1 MEKILEEHNFFDT
14 YNIDPLKFD
23 RSGLKWE
30 TLKEISDNY
39 STIKTKLEFTG
50 KQVLEQI
57 LHTDHVHSINY
68 RIKKEEHLIEKIIRK
83 TIQNPSR
90 NINPDNYKSEI
101 TDLIGIRAIHL
112 FKEDWIHIHNYLKQT
127 WDFIESP
134 IAYVRNGDSKKI
146 LDYYKDNN
154 CQVEEHPYGYR
165 SVHYVLKTIYKKK
178 EYFVEI
184 QVRTIFEEA
193 WGEIDH
199 AIRYPYHADKEL
211 LFRLSSILNR
221 IAGSADELGTYI
233 RYLKSQT
240 ERTDKEYNSNIN
252 KKNNIIDDLKKQI
265 DALGIANDDKSRITE
280 TLDKLEKESS
290 ETQNPNEDLLWLD
303 TLIQTPLFRNIT
315 SKIEEITS
323 SDQFKPLEISDEDL
337 EIMQNAQS
345 ELFKMLQKP
354 EKLRALLTDEHVSKL
369 IGRLGEDKSE

>member
-1 MEKILEEHNFFDT
+1 LEEHNFFDK

-30 TLKEISDNY
+30 NLKIISDNY
-39 STIKTKLEFTG
+39 AAIKTDLEFSG

-57 LHTDHVHSINY
+57 LHTAYVHSINY
-68 RIKKEEHLIEKIIRK
+68 RIKKEEHLVEKIIRK

-90 NINPDNYKSEI
+90 IINPDNYKLEI

-112 FKEDWIHIHNYLKQT
+112 FKEDWIHIHNYLKET
-127 WDFIESP
+127 WDFIEQP
-134 IAYVRNGDSKKI
+134 IAYIRNGDSQRI

-154 CQVEEHPYGYR
+154 CRVEEHPYGYR
-165 SVHYVLKTIYKKK
+165 SVHYVLKTIYQGN

-233 RYLKSQT
+233 QYLKNQT
-240 ERTDKEYNSNIN
+240 ERTEIEYTKEINHKNS
-252 KKNNIIDDLKKQI
+252 IIDNLKSQI
-265 DALGIANDDKSRITE
+265 NELAIANEEKSKLTE
-280 TLDKLEKESS
+280 TIFQLENESPAKQDQ
-290 ETQNPNEDLLWLD
+290 TEDLLWLD
-303 TLIQTPLFRNIT
+303 NFIQTPLFKNIS
-315 SKIEEITS
+315 SKIEEITK
-323 SDQFKPLEISDEDL
+323 SDQFKPLEISGDDL
-337 EIMQNAQS
+337 EIMQKAQR
-345 ELFKMLQKP
+345 ELFKMLKNP
-354 EKLRALLTDEHVSKL
+354 EKLQELLTDEHVTKL
-369 IGRLGEDKSE
+369 IGQLGEEKVE

>member
-1 MEKILEEHNFFDT
+1 MEEHNFFNT
-14 YNIDPLKFD
+14 YHIDPLKFD

-30 TLKEISDNY
+30 TLKEIADNY
-39 STIKTKLEFTG
+39 GTIKNELDFSG

-57 LHTDHVHSINY
+57 LHTAHVHSINY
-68 RIKKEEHLIEKIIRK
+68 RIKKDEHLIEKIIRK
-83 TIQNPSR
+83 TIQNPLR
-90 NINPDNYKSEI
+90 KIDPDNYKSEI

-112 FKEDWIHIHNYLKQT
+112 FKEDWIHIHNFIKDT
-127 WDFIESP
+127 WQFEEQP
-134 IAYVRNGDSKKI
+134 IAYVRNGDSKRI
-146 LDYYKDNN
+146 LDYYKENN

-165 SVHYVLKTIYKKK
+165 SVHYVLKTTYNNK

-240 ERTDKEYNSNIN
+240 ERTEIVYNKEIN
-252 KKNNIIDDLKKQI
+252 NKNAIIDDLKKQI

-280 TLDKLEKESS
+280 TLVQLEKET
-290 ETQNPNEDLLWLD
+290 TQKQDSTDDLLWLD
-303 TLIQTPLFRNIT
+303 TLIQTPLFKNIT
-315 SKIEEITS
+315 SRIEEITS
-323 SDQFKPLEISDEDL
+323 SDQFKPIDINDSDL
-337 EIMQNAQS
+337 EIMKKAQS

-354 EKLRALLTDEHVSKL
+354 EKLRELLTDEHVSKL
-369 IGRLGEDKSE
+369 IAQLGEDKLE

>member
-1 MEKILEEHNFFDT
+1 MEEHNFFDT

-30 TLKEISDNY
+30 TLEEISDNY
-39 STIKTKLEFTG
+39 AAIKTDLDVSA
-50 KQVLEQI
+50 KQLLEQI
-57 LHTDHVHSINY
+57 LHTDYVHSINY
-68 RIKKEEHLIEKIIRK
+68 RIKKDEHLIEKIIRK
-83 TIQNPSR
+83 TIKDPLR
-90 NINPDNYKSEI
+90 NINPDNYALEI

-112 FKEDWIHIHNYLKQT
+112 FKEDWIHIHNYLKKT
-127 WDFIESP
+127 WDFIEQP
-134 IAYVRNGDSKKI
+134 IAYIRNGDSARI
-146 LDYYKDNN
+146 VDYYKENN

-165 SVHYVLKTIYKKK
+165 SVHYVLKTNFNGN
-178 EYFVEI
+178 EYFAEI

-199 AIRYPYHADKEL
+199 AIRYPYNADKEL

-240 ERTDKEYNSNIN
+240 ERTEKDYNTKIN
-252 KKNNIIDDLKKQI
+252 KKNAIIDDLKKQI

-280 TLDKLEKESS
+280 TLVQLEKEAS
-290 ETQNPNEDLLWLD
+290 ETPDLNDDLLWLD

-323 SDQFKPLEISDEDL
+323 SELFKPLEISGADI
-337 EIMQNAQS
+337 EIMQKAQT
-345 ELFKMLQKP
+345 ELFKMLKKP
-354 EKLRALLTDEHVSKL
+354 EKLRKLLTDEHVTKL
-369 IGRLGEDKSE
+369 IDKLGEEPPLK